1 MEDAVSG
8 AAAFSPIHTTPE
20 TALNDTLAGTR
31 TTGGRS
37 RALERYR
44 TWPVFSFALL
54 ALLGLMLVP
63 ALTALRRSEAIY
75 SEIRANQEQFQN
87 TQRIFEELS
96 QNVFTISVTI
106 REFLLDTSPDA
117 GRVYRA
123 KLNAVRDQLQADIVL
138 FSQVLPAGGDA
149 VLQKLKREIDDYLA
163 VVSPIFDWTAEQR
176 SQRSAYFLREEQR
189 PRRETILA
197 VAQELS
203 EINATVYAQQ
213 QQRTT
218 ESERWFRS
226 ELIKS
231 VLFALLAGVVIS
243 TAGMLRMR
251 WLERRATEQ
260 RQRAEETTAEI
271 RSLSVQLRHAQ
282 EEERRTISRE
292 LHDDVGQQ
300 LTALRM
306 ELGTLERL
314 RSASDGE
321 FDARIAELKTI
332 TEQSLHVVRDIA
344 AALRPS
350 VLDDLGLAA
359 AIQKQAREFSKR
371 TGVDVSVN
379 VDGPFDVLRDPH
391 RTYIYRIV
399 QEALTN
405 CAKHANARHITVTLV
420 DRGATTELTVA
431 DDGVGFDST
440 RPPKSG
446 LGLIG
451 MDERV
456 RELGGVARIQ
466 STPGR
471 GTTIHLTIPL

>member
-1 MEDAVSG
+1 MENAVSG
-8 AAAFSPIHTTPE
+8 AESLPHIQTTPE
-20 TALNDTLAGTR
+20 IALDYTGATTR
-31 TTGGRS
+31 TRGGGS
-37 RALERYR
+37 RVLERYR
-44 TWPVFSFALL
+44 TWPVFSFALI
-54 ALLGLMLVP
+54 ALLALMLVP

-75 SEIRANQEQFQN
+75 SEVRANQEQFQN

-123 KLNAVRDQLQADIVL
+123 KLNAVRDQLQADILL
-138 FSQVLPAGGDA
+138 FSQVLPADGDA
-149 VLQKLKREIDDYLA
+149 VLQQLKREVDSYLA
-163 VVSPIFDWTAEQR
+163 VVSPIFDWDAKQRAE
-176 SQRSAYFLREEQR
+176 RSAYFLREEQR

-213 QQRTT
+213 QRRTT

-226 ELIKS
+226 ELTKS
-231 VLFALLAGVVIS
+231 VLFAVLAGIVIS
-243 TAGMLRMR
+243 GAGILRMR
-251 WLERRATEQ
+251 WLERRASEQ
-260 RQRAEETTAEI
+260 RQRAEEITQEI
-271 RSLSVQLRHAQ
+271 RNLSAQLRHAQ

-300 LTALRM
+300 LTAMRM

-314 RSASDGE
+314 RTASDGE
-321 FDARIAELKTI
+321 FDARVAELKAI
-332 TEQSLHVVRDIA
+332 AEQSLHVVRDIA

-405 CAKHANARHITVTLV
+405 CAKHAHARHITVTLV
-420 DRGATTELTVA
+420 ENGGATELTVA

-440 RPPKSG
+440 RLPKNG

-451 MDERV
+451 MEERV
-456 RELGGVARIQ
+456 RELGGVARVR
-466 STPGR
+466 SVPGQ
-471 GTTIHLTIPL
+471 GTTIQATIPL

>member
-1 MEDAVSG
+1 MENAVSG
-8 AAAFSPIHTTPE
+8 AGRFSHIHTTPE
-20 TALNDTLAGTR
+20 IALNDTLAGMR
-31 TTGGRS
+31 TTGGGS

-44 TWPVFSFALL
+44 TWPVFSFALV
-54 ALLGLMLVP
+54 ALLALMLVP

-96 QNVFTISVTI
+96 QNVFTISLTI

-123 KLNAVRDQLQADIVL
+123 KLNAVRDELQADIVL
-138 FSQVLPAGGDA
+138 FRQLLPADGDA
-149 VLQKLKREIDDYLA
+149 VLQKLEREIDNYLA

-176 SQRSAYFLREEQR
+176 AQRSAYFLREEQR
-189 PRRETILA
+189 PRRATILA
-197 VAQELS
+197 AAQELS

-213 QQRTT
+213 QRRTT
-218 ESERWFRS
+218 ESEQGFRS

-243 TAGMLRMR
+243 TAGILRMR

-260 RQRAEETTAEI
+260 RQNAEETTAEI

-314 RSASDGE
+314 RTADHRE
-321 FDARIAELKTI
+321 FDARVAELKGI
-332 TEQSLHVVRDIA
+332 AEQSLHVVRDIA
-344 AALRPS
+344 AGLRPS

-405 CAKHANARHITVTLV
+405 CAKHAHAGHITITLV
-420 DRGATTELTVA
+420 DRGNMTELTVA

-451 MDERV
+451 MEERV
-456 RELGGVARIQ
+456 RELGGVARVESI
-466 STPGR
+466 PGR
-471 GTTIHLTIPL
+471 GTTIHVTIPL